1 MQNNG
6 VEKALDFGAYEQ
18 VHVSMAV
25 KGPALAQH
33 RRLLRGLFSAC
44 PEGLFK
50 YTDLKQVFSAVIA
63 RYPDLLRACKEAT
76 ALDLAKR
83 CAERVLVLMNHARRL
98 SCQVKFEQ
106 AMTDCTFIQRE
117 ALTEIRALPHGDNV
131 EEAPTVASTR
141 VYPSAADNMGE
152 GPPVKRRLVAKTS
165 NASQV
170 SVDSAGFP
178 VLSGFGDETLSQS
191 AAPTDHPDQPAP
203 EEEVPSA
210 EALAPNT
217 PRQKDHYYLIM
228 HAWGTWAM
236 APVRCHVCAWLRAPA
251 SFENICSET
260 GCYVVPL
267 CHGCMLGNVFFE
279 LGRLKIMSQCYGFI
293 AYGMPDVCLTDA
305 CACYFVGPLN
315 SLGYEYI
322 RLAGPGER

>member
-1 MQNNG
+1 MRRFGTSLGPPKKGGSIRRPTPHLDLEHLQDILVEHVQNNG

-141 VYPSAADNMGE
+141 VYPSAADNMGR
-152 GPPVKRRLVAKTS
+152 PTS
-165 NASQV
+165 QEK
-170 SVDSAGFP
+170 AGGQDFQCI
-178 VLSGFGDETLSQS
+178 SG
-191 AAPTDHPDQPAP
+191 
-203 EEEVPSA
+203 
-210 EALAPNT
+210 
-217 PRQKDHYYLIM
+217 
-228 HAWGTWAM
+228 
-236 APVRCHVCAWLRAPA
+236 VCGFCWFSSPQWLR
-251 SFENICSET
+251 
-260 GCYVVPL
+260 
-267 CHGCMLGNVFFE
+267 
-279 LGRLKIMSQCYGFI
+279 
-293 AYGMPDVCLTDA
+293 
-305 CACYFVGPLN
+305 
-315 SLGYEYI
+315 
-322 RLAGPGER
+322 